1 MKFTRFYRI
10 AAGLLAALLL
20 VGSLVACGSTDPAET
35 TDVPETREPETLP
48 DLTDNRTPT
57 DLDPAELY
65 SSRLHAV
72 FGDATPAPATD
83 FAYTVSDGGV
93 TLTAYLG
100 EKTVA
105 ILPETIEDKPVVAIA
120 KSAFSG
126 REDLHGL
133 YIPDTVTDIEMGALA
148 GCKKLTALRTPMAAA
163 SGRIHFGSLF
173 GAETY
178 ETNGSYVPDK
188 LVTLMLTRGT
198 KIEPYAFYDC
208 DLEVVLLP
216 TTLTEIGEFAF
227 YGNEKLLQASPA
239 YTALTTVGERAF
251 ANCSSLLAMDLP
263 ATVTSVGFAMLE
275 GCTAL
280 TDLTVPFVGAT
291 RDGVVPETET
301 ETETET
307 GEEDR
312 LSTNHLA
319 YIFGARAYVHS
330 NGYVPASL
338 VRVTLLAG
346 CGDIPA
352 NAFFECASIREVVIP
367 DGVTA
372 IGYRAFYG
380 CERLSTIALPDS
392 VRKIGDDAFN
402 GCIRLVSV
410 DVGKGLKTL
419 GVQAFMGCVSL
430 PEMTLPATV
439 KGIPNAAFAG
449 CTSLATLT
457 APGVTEVG
465 AQAFRHCDKLSGWSA
480 ETALAD

>member
-1 MKFTRFYRI
+1 MKFTRSYRI
-10 AAGLLAALLL
+10 AAGLLATLLL
-20 VGSLVACGSTDPAET
+20 LGGLVACKATDTTAET
-35 TDVPETREPETLP
+35 ETREPETLP

-65 SSRLHAV
+65 NSRLHAV

-105 ILPETIEDKPVVAIA
+105 IIPETIEDKPVVAIA
-120 KSAFSG
+120 KTAFSG
-126 REDLHGL
+126 REDLRGL
-133 YIPDTVTDIEMGALA
+133 YIPDTVTDMEVGALS
-148 GCKKLTALRTPMAAA
+148 GCKKLTTLRTPMAAA

-239 YTALTTVGERAF
+239 YTALTTVGEHAF
-251 ANCSSLLAMDLP
+251 ANCSSLLAMELP
-263 ATVTSVGFAMLE
+263 ATVTTVGFAMLE

-280 TDLTVPFVGAT
+280 TDLTIPFVGAT
-291 RDGVVPETET
+291 RDGVPS
-301 ETETET
+301 ETET
-307 GEEDR
+307 GEEDN
-312 LSTNHLA
+312 LSANHLA
-319 YIFGARAYVHS
+319 YIFGARAYVHA

-352 NAFFECASIREVVIP
+352 NAFFECDAIREVVIP
-367 DGVTA
+367 DGVTT
-372 IGYRAFYG
+372 IGHRAFYG
-380 CERLSTIALPDS
+380 CERLSTVTLPDS
-392 VRKIGDDAFN
+392 VTAIGDDAFN
-402 GCIRLVSV
+402 GCIRLVSA
-410 DVGKGLKTL
+410 DVGAGLKTL

-439 KGIPNAAFAG
+439 KAIPNAAFAG

-465 AQAFRHCDKLSGWSA
+465 AQAFRHCSKLFGWSA

>member
-1 MKFTRFYRI
+1 MKFTRFYRV
-10 AAGLLAALLL
+10 AAGLLAVLLL
-20 VGSLVACGSTDPAET
+20 LGGLVACKAPDSAAET
-35 TDVPETREPETLP
+35 ETGEPETLP
-48 DLTDNRTPT
+48 DLTDTRTPT
-57 DLDPAELY
+57 ALDPGDIY
-65 SSRLHAV
+65 SERLHAV

-83 FAYTVSDGGV
+83 FTYTVSDGGV
-93 TLTAYLG
+93 TITAYVG

-105 ILPETIEDKPVVAIA
+105 IIPETIEDMPVVAIA
-120 KSAFSG
+120 KTAFAG
-126 REDLHGL
+126 REDLRGL
-133 YIPDTVTDIEMGALA
+133 YIPDTVTDIEAGALA
-148 GCKKLTALRTPMAAA
+148 DCRALTTLRTPMAAA

-216 TTLTEIGEFAF
+216 ATLTEIGEFAF
-227 YGNEKLLQASPA
+227 YGNEKLLSVSPA
-239 YTALTTVGERAF
+239 HTALTAVGERAF
-251 ANCSSLLAMDLP
+251 ANCRSLLSMKLP
-263 ATVTSVGFAMLE
+263 ATVTTMGFAMLE

-280 TDLTVPFVGAT
+280 TDLTIPFVGAV
-291 RDGVVPETET
+291 RDGVVSETET
-301 ETETET
+301 ETEIETE
-307 GEEDR
+307 EEDR
-312 LSTNHLA
+312 LSTDHLA

-330 NGYVPASL
+330 GGYVPASL

-372 IGYRAFYG
+372 VGHRAFYG
-380 CERLSTIALPDS
+380 CERLATVTLPDS
-392 VRKIGDDAFN
+392 VTSIGDDAFN
-402 GCIRLVSV
+402 GCIRLASV
-410 DVGKGLKTL
+410 DVGTRLKTL

-430 PEMTLPATV
+430 PEMTLPASV
-439 KGIPNAAFAG
+439 KAIPNAAFAG
-449 CTSLATLT
+449 CVSLEALT

-465 AQAFRHCDKLSGWSA
+465 AQAFRHCDKLLGW
-480 ETALAD
+480 EQ

>member
-1 MKFTRFYRI
+1 M
-10 AAGLLAALLL
+10 
-20 VGSLVACGSTDPAET
+20 
-35 TDVPETREPETLP
+35 
-48 DLTDNRTPT
+48 
-57 DLDPAELY
+57 
-65 SSRLHAV
+65 
-72 FGDATPAPATD
+72 
-83 FAYTVSDGGV
+83 
-93 TLTAYLG
+93 
-100 EKTVA
+100 
-105 ILPETIEDKPVVAIA
+105 
-120 KSAFSG
+120 
-126 REDLHGL
+126 
-133 YIPDTVTDIEMGALA
+133 A
-148 GCKKLTALRTPMAAA
+148 GCKNLTTLRTPMAAA

-208 DLEVVLLP
+208 DLEVVILP
-216 TTLTEIGEFAF
+216 GTLTEIGEFAF
-227 YGNEKLLQASPA
+227 YGNEKLLKASPA

-291 RDGVVPETET
+291 RDGVASEI
-301 ETETET
+301 ETET
-307 GEEDR
+307 GEEEEEA
-312 LSTNHLA
+312 LSANHLA
-319 YIFGARAYVHS
+319 YIFGARSYVHAS
-330 NGYVPASL
+330 GYVPASL

-352 NAFFECASIREVVIP
+352 NAYCECDAIREVVIP
-367 DGVTA
+367 DGVTT

-380 CERLSTIALPDS
+380 CERLSTVTLPDS
-392 VRKIGDDAFN
+392 VTAIGDDAFN

-410 DVGKGLKTL
+410 DVGEGLKTL
-419 GVQAFMGCVSL
+419 GVQSFMGCVSL
-430 PEMTLPATV
+430 SEMTLPATV
-439 KGIPNAAFAG
+439 KAIPNAAFAG

-465 AQAFRHCDKLSGWSA
+465 EQAFRHCSKLFGWSA

>member
-1 MKFTRFYRI
+1 MKFNRSYRI
-10 AAGLLAALLL
+10 AAGLLATLLL
-20 VGSLVACGSTDPAET
+20 LGGLVACKATDPTAET
-35 TDVPETREPETLP
+35 ETREPETLP

-57 DLDPAELY
+57 ALDPSYIYAE
-65 SSRLHAV
+65 RLHAV

-105 ILPETIEDKPVVAIA
+105 IIPETIEDKPVVAIA
-120 KSAFSG
+120 KTAFSG
-126 REDLHGL
+126 REDLRGL

-188 LVTLMLTRGT
+188 LVTLMLTQGT

-216 TTLTEIGEFAF
+216 RTLTEIGEFAF

-251 ANCSSLLAMDLP
+251 ANCRSLLSMKLP
-263 ATVTSVGFAMLE
+263 ATVTTMGFAMLE

-280 TDLTVPFVGAT
+280 TDLTIPFVGAT
-291 RDGVVPETET
+291 RDGVAS

-307 GEEDR
+307 GEEET
-312 LSTNHLA
+312 LSANHLA
-319 YIFGARAYVHS
+319 YIFGARAYVHAS
-330 NGYVPASL
+330 GYVPASL

-352 NAFFECASIREVVIP
+352 NAFFECDAIREVVIP
-367 DGVTA
+367 DGVTT
-372 IGYRAFYG
+372 IGHRAFYG
-380 CERLSTIALPDS
+380 CERLSTVTLPDS
-392 VRKIGDDAFN
+392 VTAIGDDAFN
-402 GCIRLVSV
+402 GCIRLVSA
-410 DVGKGLKTL
+410 DVGAGLKTL

-439 KGIPNAAFAG
+439 KAIPNAAFAG

-457 APGVTEVG
+457 APGVTEIG
-465 AQAFRHCDKLSGWSA
+465 AQAFRHCDKLLGWA
-480 ETALAD
+480 Q

>member
-1 MKFTRFYRI
+1 MKFTRSYRI
-10 AAGLLAALLL
+10 AAGLLATLLL
-20 VGSLVACGSTDPAET
+20 LGGLVACKATDTTAET
-35 TDVPETREPETLP
+35 ETREPETLP

-57 DLDPAELY
+57 ALDPADIY
-65 SSRLHAV
+65 DDRLHAV
-72 FGDATPAPATD
+72 FGEATPAPATD

-105 ILPETIEDKPVVAIA
+105 IIPETIEDKPVVAIA

-126 REDLHGL
+126 REDLRGL

-148 GCKKLTALRTPMAAA
+148 GCKKLTTLRTPMAAA

-188 LVTLMLTRGT
+188 LVTLMLTQGT

-239 YTALTTVGERAF
+239 YTALTTVGEHAF
-251 ANCSSLLAMDLP
+251 ANCRSLLSMELP
-263 ATVTSVGFAMLE
+263 ATVTTVGFAMLE

-280 TDLTVPFVGAT
+280 TDLTIPFVGAT
-291 RDGVVPETET
+291 RDGVPS
-301 ETETET
+301 ETET
-307 GEEDR
+307 GEEDN
-312 LSTNHLA
+312 LSANHLA
-319 YIFGARAYVHS
+319 YIFGARAYVHAS
-330 NGYVPASL
+330 GYVPASL

-352 NAFFECASIREVVIP
+352 NAFFACDAIREVVIP
-367 DGVTA
+367 DGVTT
-372 IGYRAFYG
+372 IGHRAFYG
-380 CERLSTIALPDS
+380 CERLSTVTLPDS
-392 VRKIGDDAFN
+392 VTAIGDDAFN

-410 DVGKGLKTL
+410 DVGEGLKTL

-439 KGIPNAAFAG
+439 KAIPNAAFAG

-465 AQAFRHCDKLSGWSA
+465 AQAFRHCSKLFGWSA